1 MVKKRVGLLLLGL
14 GSIALVILIILFRP
28 GGASLSQ
35 EGATI
40 LVLGLDEVE
49 GRSRSDTIILAHIKG
64 QEVSLISIPRDL
76 RLRFPDGQ
84 FHKANAA
91 YSLGQVGLARRVL
104 SDFLEIPIPF
114 YVILDYRGF
123 QEIVDQLGGVT
134 IQVEKRLKYDDE
146 AQDLHI
152 DIEPG
157 EQLLDGKKALDYIR
171 YRDESGD
178 LGRIKRQ
185 QRFIRAILAKGL
197 QNQSLSEVNSLIR
210 ALSSRVTTNLALV
223 DLFDLAKQLQGLDLE
238 RVRLAQ
244 LPGDPMRIEQVEYL
258 QPKIVETRNLIAGL
272 IRGLDVLIPSEI
284 RVGVLNGSGALALA
298 RNTATLLQEHDFQ
311 VPYYGNAD
319 NFNYKQSF
327 LINLSGDPR
336 KAELVR
342 SVLPGEV
349 RVVTAEEFAQ
359 LGEGSLDKLAQLGYN
374 LTKVDLLFIG
384 GPGFKVG
391 P

>member
-14 GSIALVILIILFRP
+14 GSIALVVLIILFRP

-210 ALSSRVTTNLALV
+210 ALSSRVRTNLALV
-223 DLFDLAKQLQGLDLE
+223 DLFDLAKQLQGLDPE

-319 NFNYKQSF
+319 NFNYKRSF

-349 RVVTAEEFAQ
+349 KVVTAEEFTQ

>member
-1 MVKKRVGLLLLGL
+1 M
-14 GSIALVILIILFRP
+14 
-28 GGASLSQ
+28 
-35 EGATI
+35 
-40 LVLGLDEVE
+40 
-49 GRSRSDTIILAHIKG
+49 
-64 QEVSLISIPRDL
+64 
-76 RLRFPDGQ
+76 
-84 FHKANAA
+84 
-91 YSLGQVGLARRVL
+91 ARRVL